1 MSWIK
6 ARMGTGGATP
16 LRLAMIAVVGLAAAI
31 MAVQRVRLAAS
42 EPLWFDEA
50 WTLAIAA
57 TPDWGS
63 FVHEAW
69 VDVNA
74 PLYYVVMRIWTAL
87 AGPSDLALRIPAL
100 VAVAAAGALPLAR
113 RVEGLTFESRLGLS
127 ALVFAWWGVDVF
139 LAGRCYG
146 LLLALS
152 LAQTLLFA
160 DLIRAPTLRRA
171 FAWSTV
177 AALTVLTHYYA
188 LALTAVQGLA
198 YLALCRRQALRAWPA
213 ALAFV
218 PALAWIAWH
227 APRLRAFGAGD
238 VAWHAT
244 LGPAQALVT
253 TTFILDPSGPLSGLA
268 IALALGAAALLA
280 RDRSREQPRHLW
292 IAAGAS
298 LAALALTLA
307 SGVIHPSL
315 RARYLIPMAPGL
327 LLGIVLCAQATRRP
341 RLAICAA
348 VGVYLAAALWPG
360 PSGQLLYGYETASDV
375 LMRHG
380 VTDVAFAWDHEV
392 TPIIPSETLERL
404 GEVFFRRAGE
414 AVRVHPVVMRPGD
427 DVNRL
432 ALAAATGPRP
442 GVIWIYNRAGRTAAA
457 THPPRIPE
465 LDPRW
470 SCARIGDA
478 MVGSLACWRDP

>member
-6 ARMGTGGATP
+6 ARTGTGATP
-16 LRLAMIAVVGLAAAI
+16 LRLAMIAVVAVAAAI
-31 MAVQRVRLAAS
+31 MAIQRVRLAAG

-50 WTLAIAA
+50 WTLTIAA
-57 TPDWGS
+57 TPNWRS

-74 PLYYVVMRIWTAL
+74 PLYYVMMRIWTAL
-87 AGPSDLALRIPAL
+87 VGPSDLALRIPAL
-100 VAVAAAGALPLAR
+100 LAVAAAGALPLVR
-113 RVEGLTFESRLGLS
+113 KVEGLTFESRLGLA

-171 FAWSTV
+171 AAWSAV
-177 AALTVLTHYYA
+177 AALTILTHYYA
-188 LALTAVQGLA
+188 LALAAVQGLV
-198 YLALCRRQALRAWPA
+198 YLALCRKQAVRTWPA
-213 ALAFV
+213 ALAFT
-218 PALAWIAWH
+218 PALAWMAWH

-244 LGPAQALVT
+244 LGPAQAFVT
-253 TTFILDPSGPLSGLA
+253 STFILDPSGPLSGLA
-268 IALALGAAALLA
+268 VALALGAAALLA
-280 RDRSREQPRHLW
+280 RDRNRAQPRHLW
-292 IAAGAS
+292 IAAAAS

-307 SGVIHPSL
+307 SGAVHPSL

-327 LLGIVLCAQATRRP
+327 LLGLMLCAQATRRP
-341 RLAICAA
+341 RLAISAA
-348 VGVYLAAALWPG
+348 VSAYLAAALWPG
-360 PSGQLLYGYETASDV
+360 AGGQLLYGYESASDV
-375 LMRHG
+375 LMRHR
-380 VTDVAFAWDHEV
+380 VTDAAFAWDHEV
-392 TPIIPSETLERL
+392 TPIIPPATLERL
-404 GEVFFRRAGE
+404 GGVFFRRAGA

-442 GVIWIYNRAGRTAAA
+442 GIIWIYNRAGRTSAA

-470 SCARIGDA
+470 SCERIGDA
-478 MVGSLACWRDP
+478 TVGSLACWRGP